1 MTMHNAAA
9 RPLPLTLEEIT
20 PAWLTSALR
29 IKAPGVTV
37 RDLKVGDIIR
47 GTCTKIRLHLD
58 LDEAGKAAGIPETVY
73 LKGGFE
79 EHSRKLVFVLM
90 TEALGYRDLLD
101 GAGLN
106 SPQCYFAD
114 WDADRAQGIVIME
127 DLTLRGV
134 TFGDP
139 MRPRSHDDVARSLE
153 LLAHHHARTWGC
165 GAFASDHRLGWVE
178 TAPPFSR
185 PGLQP
190 YLEPE
195 TWQHYC
201 ALPRGAAASAVF
213 KDREWAIGALRRM
226 EELSAEVAN
235 CVIHGDTHLG
245 NTFWEDDG
253 GRPGF
258 YDIVPRRAPA
268 MAEVCYHITLSL
280 DVADRPRW
288 EAALVRHYLDEL
300 RLRGVADVPG
310 FDEAMRQHGA
320 FLIEGFCLVLTNDA
334 YFQPEPPITAYAARF
349 SQAMLDNDTCGK
361 TGARPVKM
369 PAAPAIALN
378 RS

>member
-1 MTMHNAAA
+1 MANDSDAA

-20 PAWLTSALR
+20 PAWLTRALSIR
-29 IKAPGVTV
+29 APGITV
-37 RDLKVGDIIR
+37 RNVEVVDIIR
-47 GTCTKIRLHLD
+47 GTCTKIRLRLD
-58 LDEAGKAAGIPETVY
+58 LDDAGRAAGIPEVVY

-79 EHSRKLVFVLM
+79 EHSRKLTFVLM

-106 SPQCYFAD
+106 TPQCYFAS
-114 WDADRAQGIVIME
+114 WDADRGQGIVIME

-134 TFGDP
+134 SFGDP
-139 MRPRSHDDVARSLE
+139 MQPRSHDDVAQSLE
-153 LLAHHHARTWGC
+153 LLACLHARTWGC
-165 GAFASDHRLGWVE
+165 GTFATGGPLGWVE

-190 YLEPE
+190 YLEPAA
-195 TWQHYC
+195 WNSYC
-201 ALPRGAAASAVF
+201 AMPRGAAASGRF
-213 KDREWAIGALRRM
+213 KNREWAISALRRM
-226 EELSAEVAN
+226 EELSAQVPN

-245 NTFWEDDG
+245 NTFWEHG
-253 GRPGF
+253 GGPGF
-258 YDIVPRRAPA
+258 YDIVPRRAPP

-288 EAALVRHYLDEL
+288 ERALVRHYLDEL
-300 RLRGVADVPG
+300 RRRAVADLPA
-310 FDEAMRQHGA
+310 FDEAMRQYGA

-349 SQAMLDNDTCGK
+349 SQAMLDNDTAGLL
-361 TGARPVKM
+361 AHS
-369 PAAPAIALN
+369 A
-378 RS
+378 

>member
-1 MTMHNAAA
+1 MANECEAA

-20 PAWLTSALR
+20 PAWLTRALR
-29 IKAPGVTV
+29 IRAPGVTV
-37 RDLKVGDIIR
+37 RDLEMVDVIR
-47 GTCTKIRLHLD
+47 GTCTKIRLRLD
-58 LDEAGKAAGIPETVY
+58 LDAAGKAAGIPDMVY

-79 EHSRKLVFVLM
+79 EHSRKLTFVLM

-114 WDADRAQGIVIME
+114 WDADRAQGIVVME
-127 DLTLRGV
+127 DLNLRGV

-139 MRPRSHDDVARSLE
+139 LRPRSHEDVAKSLE
-153 LLAHHHARTWGC
+153 LLACHHARTWGC
-165 GAFASDHRLGWVE
+165 GGFPAGHPLAWVE

-190 YLEPE
+190 YLEAE
-195 TWQHYC
+195 VWDSYC
-201 ALPRGAAASAVF
+201 AMPRGAAASERF
-213 KDREWAIGALRRM
+213 KDRAWAIGALRRM
-226 EELSAEVAN
+226 EELSARVPN

-245 NTFWEDDG
+245 NTFWEDG
-253 GRPGF
+253 GGPGF
-258 YDIVPRRAPA
+258 YDIVPRRAPP
-268 MAEVCYHITLSL
+268 MAEVCYHITLAL

-288 EAALVRHYLDEL
+288 ERALVRHYLDEL
-300 RLRGVADVPG
+300 RFRGIADALG

-349 SQAMLDNDTCGK
+349 SQAMLDNDTVGLL
-361 TGARPVKM
+361 AR
-369 PAAPAIALN
+369 AA
-378 RS
+378 